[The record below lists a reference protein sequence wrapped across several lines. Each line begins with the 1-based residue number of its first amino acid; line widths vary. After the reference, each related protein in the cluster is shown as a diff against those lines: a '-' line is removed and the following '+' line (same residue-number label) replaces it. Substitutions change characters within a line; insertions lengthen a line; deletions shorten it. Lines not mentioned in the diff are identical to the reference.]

1 MSNKLISIFAI
12 YILFIPVNSSYANA
26 LKNHVSPYLAMHGD
40 DPVNWREWNA
50 DTVALAKKQGKLL
63 FVSSGYFSCH
73 WCHVMQR
80 ESYKNPDIARLLNSN
95 FIPVKV
101 DRELDAALDTHLIDF
116 VERTQGI
123 AGWPLNVFITPEGYP
138 LVGMVYVPADN
149 FKQILQKLDAQWR
162 KDDAALRRIG
172 EKAYEELS
180 HAVTTTNS
188 KLPTGLDKK
197 MLTAFTQQNLALADT
212 MQGGFGQE
220 NKFPSAPQL
229 SVLLE
234 AYHMQPDEAVKKFL
248 ITTLDHMATQ
258 GLRDQLGGGFYRYVV
273 DPGWQVPHFEK
284 MLYDNALLANLY
296 YRAGEVL
303 NAEHYTAVASETL
316 DFIIDEL
323 ATTTPAYA
331 ASLSAV
337 DDKGIEGGYYLWN
350 EDELKKLLS
359 KDELAVI
366 KLFWQIE
373 GAPDLEDGHHLVQ
386 GVSYPTI
393 AKQLKLD
400 DKQVSQLVSS
410 AAQKM
415 RAARSKRT
423 LPKDSKI
430 LTAWNG
436 LTLTALVQGAKQT
449 GNVTYR
455 NKAEALAE
463 FISTSLWDKTR
474 KQLHKA
480 SAQNSAIGEGAL
492 DDYAYV
498 AQGLYAVWLLN
509 NNEQI
514 QGVLQDVIEQ
524 GWQRFYGKQGWQLA
538 QNMLLKYDSGKTVLS
553 DGPMPAASA
562 TLIKTTYQYA
572 MRTKNKAL
580 LDMAL
585 RAMNVGHEEVE
596 QDAFWFATQIDAIRI
611 AGTKSQ

>member
-1 MSNKLISIFAI
+1 MSVRIFVIGAL
-12 YILFIPVNSSYANA
+12 LFSVTYVNANT

-40 DPVNWREWNA
+40 DPVDWREWNA

-80 ESYKNPDIARLLNSN
+80 ESYKNPEIARLLNSN

-101 DRELDAALDTHLIDF
+101 DRELNAALDAHLIDF

-123 AGWPLNVFITPEGYP
+123 SGWPLNVFVTPEGYP
-138 LVGMVYVPADN
+138 LVGMVYVPAEN

-162 KDDAALRRIG
+162 KDNAGLRRIG
-172 EKAYEELS
+172 QQAYAELS
-180 HAVTTTNS
+180 HAITTEDTNLPDGLNK
-188 KLPTGLDKK
+188 KL
-197 MLTAFTQQNLALADT
+197 LTAFTHQTLTYADT

-220 NKFPSAPQL
+220 NKFPSVPQL
-229 SVLLE
+229 LLLLE
-234 AYHMQPDEAVKKFL
+234 AYQLTPDEAVKKFL
-248 ITTLDHMATQ
+248 LTTLDHMATQ
-258 GLRDQLGGGFYRYVV
+258 GLRDQLGGGFFRYVV

-284 MLYDNALLANLY
+284 MLYDNALLASLY

-303 NAEHYTAVASETL
+303 KADHYTDVANETL
-316 DFIIDEL
+316 DFISNEL
-323 ATTTPAYA
+323 ATSTPAFA
-331 ASLSAV
+331 ASLSAI

-350 EDELKKLLS
+350 EDELKNLLS

-366 KLFWQIE
+366 KLLWQIE

-386 GVSYPTI
+386 SASYATI
-393 AKQLKLD
+393 AMRLKLED
-400 DKQVSQLVSS
+400 QEVSRLASS
-410 AAQKM
+410 AAKKM

-423 LPKDSKI
+423 LPKDDKV

-436 LTLTALVQGAKQT
+436 LTLTAFAQGARQT
-449 GNVTYR
+449 GNATYR

-463 FISTSLWDKTR
+463 FASKVLWDKSR
-474 KQLHKA
+474 KLLHKA
-480 SAQNSAIGEGAL
+480 SARNGAIGEGAL
-492 DDYAYV
+492 DDYAYL
-498 AQGLYAVWLLN
+498 AQGLYTLWTLN
-509 NNEQI
+509 NNEQTQI
-514 QGVLQDVIEQ
+514 FLQDVIEQ
-524 GWQRFYGKQGWQLA
+524 AWQRFYGKQGWQLA

-562 TLIKTTYQYA
+562 ILIKTTYQFA
-572 MRTKNKAL
+572 ARTKNKML
-580 LDMAL
+580 QDMAL

-596 QDAFWFATQIDAIRI
+596 KDAFWYASQIDAIRI
-611 AGTKSQ
+611 ADAKSQ